1 MKLIKKLGS
10 DVVLLV
16 ILLLAA
22 FLYGYGIWND
32 HYVNTYYTTAVG
44 SMLQSFHNFFFASL
58 DSAGSVTVDKPPVTF
73 WIQTLS
79 ALIFGLHGWSVILP
93 QALGGV
99 GSVLLVYLLVKPTFG
114 RTAARL
120 AALTMAS
127 TPVAAAVS
135 RTNNIDAMLVFTLLL
150 AAWFLFKG
158 TKRNKTGS
166 LLAAFAL
173 IGVGFN
179 EKMLQAYMVLP
190 AFYLFY
196 ILAAKVN
203 WKKKTGVLAAC
214 TAVLLAVS
222 LSWAVI
228 VDSIPASKRPY
239 MGSSGTNSV
248 LNLAFGY
255 NGVSRLTGDRSTG
268 GSGGGGFP
276 GGGGGMF
283 GGGEM
288 PAWNGGEMPAMNGAG
303 GQGMMNGT
311 DGQGA
316 AGGQAGNG
324 GQPPGQ
330 TPGGTDDGSTG
341 RGQAAGDGGMQG
353 QASGGR
359 TDREGREFGRGQGG
373 QFEGGPGGM
382 NRGGGMFNTGTAGP
396 LRLFQSALSGQASW
410 LLPFLLFGCI
420 GIFAS
425 LRRRNFTQKH
435 KEALFWLAWLV
446 PVMGFFSIAGFFH
459 QYYLIMMAPPIAA
472 LAGAGWLQLW
482 TYYKERSTWLSW
494 LLPAAT
500 LATAVFQWYIIH
512 PYDDKIGSGWSI
524 GVLAAGIAASLLL
537 LILRILKGKEKPLIH
552 AAAVLGL
559 LVLLIGPTYWA
570 FTPIT
575 YGLNSMTPAAGP
587 DSDSGF
593 GGMGGGGGSG
603 GGGRNNTAG
612 VNENLLAYLK
622 EHNTGEKYLFAAM
635 DYGTAGPYI
644 IDKGESVVILNGF
657 NGSDVPYTTDTLK
670 ALVASGKVKYFLVT
684 TGGMG
689 GGGRGGN
696 SEITSWITENGTVV
710 PTADWQGTE
719 TGINGGTLYEVTVK

>member
-1 MKLIKKLGS
+1 MKWVKKLGS
-10 DVVLLV
+10 DVILLGV
-16 ILLLAA
+16 LLLAA

-32 HYVNTYYTTAVG
+32 QYANTYYTTAVG

-58 DSAGSVTVDKPPVTF
+58 DSAGSVTVDKPPITF

-93 QALGGV
+93 QVIGGM

-114 RTAARL
+114 RAAARL
-120 AALTMAS
+120 AALAMAV

-158 TKRNKTGS
+158 TKRNTTGS

-214 TAVLLAVS
+214 TAVLLVVS

-255 NGVSRLTGDRSTG
+255 NGVARLTGDRSTG

-276 GGGGGMF
+276 GGGGGGGMI

-288 PAWNGGEMPAMNGAG
+288 PFWNGGEMPAMNGTG
-303 GQGMMNGT
+303 GQDGRGGAGTMNGI
-311 DGQGA
+311 DGQAEGQLSGGA
-316 AGGQAGNG
+316 GNEQADGGPDGHGQASG
-324 GQPPGQ
+324 G
-330 TPGGTDDGSTG
+330 
-341 RGQAAGDGGMQG
+341 GGMQG
-353 QASGGR
+353 QMPGGR
-359 TDREGREFGRGQGG
+359 ADGEGGQGG
-373 QFEGGPGGM
+373 DRQFNFGQGGRGGM
-382 NRGGGMFNTGTAGP
+382 NGGGMFNTGTAGP

-425 LRRRNFTQKH
+425 LRRRNFTQEH
-435 KEALFWLAWLV
+435 KEAIFWLAWLV

-472 LAGAGWLQLW
+472 LAGSGWLRLW
-482 TYYKERSTWLSW
+482 TYYKERAVWLSW
-494 LLPAAT
+494 LLPVAT

-512 PYDDKIGSGWSI
+512 PYDSTIGSGWSI
-524 GVLAAGIAASLLL
+524 GVLAGGIAVTVLLL
-537 LILRILKGKEKPLIH
+537 ALRIFKRQRQRFVH
-552 AAAVLGL
+552 ASAVLGL
-559 LVLLIGPTYWA
+559 LILLAGPLYWA
-570 FTPIT
+570 LTPIT
-575 YGLNSMTPAAGP
+575 YGSNSMTPAAGP
-587 DSDSGF
+587 DSRSGF
-593 GGMGGGGGSG
+593 GGMGGGG
-603 GGGRNNTAG
+603 RNGTTG
-612 VNENLLAYLK
+612 VNEKLLAYLK

-644 IDKGESVVILNGF
+644 IDNNESVVILNGF
-657 NGSDVPYTTDTLK
+657 NNSDVPYTTETLK

-689 GGGRGGN
+689 GGGGRGGN
-696 SEITSWITENGTVV
+696 SEITNWITENGTAV
-710 PTADWQGTE
+710 PAEEWQSTV
-719 TGINGGTLYEVTVK
+719 TGGNEGTLYEVTVQ